1 MGSRSSFFAR
11 FLTFVV
17 LAPLLLLGAAGS
29 RAQDSRSFDAEGFSA
44 IVLKG
49 GSTLEVVQGASFS
62 VTAHG
67 QKEDLQYA
75 RTEVSGDT
83 LSLSV
88 ESDRKSLFGVVTV
101 SSEPEIDFKVTLP
114 AIKALRVTGSG
125 KASAGTLESA
135 ELDLR
140 VTGSGVMHVAKV
152 AAESLS
158 AQVTGSGDLI
168 LGTILAVQGDTG
180 VTGSGD
186 VRMDNF
192 IGETLSAQIKGS
204 GDMVIGGKVADLKI
218 TVMGSGDFVGRNLQ
232 ATNAG
237 GAVMGSGDIV
247 LKRPASDN
255 FSVMGSGDIAL
266 VE

>member
-1 MGSRSSFFAR
+1 MGSRISSFAR
-11 FLTFVV
+11 FLTALV
-17 LAPLLLLGAAGS
+17 LAPLLLTGAAS
-29 RAQDSRSFDAEGFSA
+29 SYAEQSRSFAAEGFSA

-49 GSTLEVVQGASFS
+49 GSTLEVVQGPEFS

-67 QKEDLQYA
+67 EKNDLEHA
-75 RTEVSGDT
+75 RAEVSGNT

-101 SSEPEIDFKVTLP
+101 SSEPEIAFRVTLP
-114 AIKALRVTGSG
+114 TITALRVTGSG
-125 KASAGTLESA
+125 KASATTLESA

-140 VTGSGVMHVAKV
+140 VTGSGVIQVAKV
-152 AAESLS
+152 AAESLNTN
-158 AQVTGSGDLI
+158 VTGSGDLI
-168 LGTILAVQGDTG
+168 LGTILAVQGNTG

-192 IGETLSAQIKGS
+192 IGEALNAQIKGS

-237 GAVMGSGDIV
+237 GTVMGSGDIV
-247 LKRPASDN
+247 LKRPASEN